1 MKRKLLNIYNK
12 FFGYKVADT
21 HEFILPEKQKVNND
35 RPISILDKNQSVFSN
50 TEVNLDYIKSLYNTM
65 INSDIKIREFTLNA
79 RGKQYNSFLVFIDGM
94 VDSKLVNDFVLNPL
108 MLRNQ
113 SNLFDGAQNQVIS
126 TAITNNIS
134 VKKVKKFNLAEYI
147 LNSLMP
153 QNDVSQK
160 KDFKE
165 ITNEI
170 NSGNCALFIDT
181 LDTVFCIDVKGFKQR
196 SVDKP
201 NNEILIRGAQ
211 EAFTE
216 NLRTN
221 TSMIRRIVNNENLII
236 ENFRLGKITQT
247 NCSICYIKNIAPEE
261 LIAEVKYRINNL
273 DVDSIL
279 SSGELEQL
287 ISDNNKSTL
296 PQVIATERPD
306 KTSQHLMDGRVAIIL
321 NGTPYILVVPGT
333 FVDFLSSP
341 EDVNLKYKFSNML
354 RFVRILALTV
364 TLLLPGLYI
373 SITNYHQELIPTELL
388 FAIISSRLEVPFPVI
403 IEILIMEVSFELIRE
418 AGLRVPS
425 PVGPTIGIVGALILG
440 EAAVSANIVSPILI
454 IIVALT
460 GISSFAI
467 PDYSL
472 GFYMRYHRFGYIL
485 LGYAAGFLGIGLGI
499 FINLCLLC
507 NLKSFGAPYITA
519 SPKADRKTMHQ
530 ILLAPIWKRE
540 NRPGF
545 LDTDRPQSQNN
556 ISIKWK

>member
-1 MKRKLLNIYNK
+1 MKKNIFNTFNKL
-12 FFGYKVADT
+12 FGYNPKDE
-21 HEFILPEKQKVNND
+21 HNFILPEKQKLNND
-35 RPISILDKNQSVFSN
+35 RPISVLEKNKNAFQNAS
-50 TEVNLDYIKSLYNTM
+50 VNLDYIKSLYNTM

-113 SNLFDGAQNQVIS
+113 SNLFEGTQNQVVS

-153 QNDVSQK
+153 QNDVKQK
-160 KDFKE
+160 KNFKD
-165 ITNEI
+165 ITSEI
-170 NSGNCALFIDT
+170 NAGNCALFIDT
-181 LDTVFCIDVKGFKQR
+181 LDIVFCIDVKGFKQR

-287 ISDNNKSTL
+287 ICDNNKSTL

-321 NGTPYILVVPGT
+321 NGTPYILVVPRNICG
-333 FVDFLSSP
+333 FF
-341 EDVNLKYKFSNML
+341 KF
-354 RFVRILALTV
+354 A
-364 TLLLPGLYI
+364 
-373 SITNYHQELIPTELL
+373 
-388 FAIISSRLEVPFPVI
+388 
-403 IEILIMEVSFELIRE
+403 
-418 AGLRVPS
+418 
-425 PVGPTIGIVGALILG
+425 
-440 EAAVSANIVSPILI
+440 
-454 IIVALT
+454 
-460 GISSFAI
+460 
-467 PDYSL
+467 
-472 GFYMRYHRFGYIL
+472 
-485 LGYAAGFLGIGLGI
+485 
-499 FINLCLLC
+499 
-507 NLKSFGAPYITA
+507 
-519 SPKADRKTMHQ
+519 
-530 ILLAPIWKRE
+530 
-540 NRPGF
+540 
-545 LDTDRPQSQNN
+545 
-556 ISIKWK
+556 

>member
-1 MKRKLLNIYNK
+1 MKKKLLNVFNNL
-12 FFGYKVADT
+12 FEYKDSHE
-21 HEFILPEKQKVNND
+21 HEFILPEKQKKNND
-35 RPISILDKNQSVFSN
+35 TSISILDKNKFVFQN
-50 TEVNLDYIKSLYNTM
+50 IQVNLDYIKSLYNTM
-65 INSDIKIREFTLNA
+65 INSDVKLREFTLNA
-79 RGKQYNSFLVFIDGM
+79 RGKQYNSFLVYIDGM
-94 VDSKLVNDFVLNPL
+94 VDSKLINDFVLNPL
-108 MLRNQ
+108 MLRNS
-113 SNLFDGAQNQVIS
+113 SNLFDGKQTQIQSNS
-126 TAITNNIS
+126 NNLNI
-134 VKKVKKFNLAEYI
+134 KKVKKFDISKYI
-147 LNSLMP
+147 LNCLIP

-160 KDFKE
+160 KEFKE

-181 LDTVFCIDVKGFKQR
+181 IDTVFCIDVKGFKQR

-221 TSMIRRIVNNENLII
+221 TSMIRRIVNSENLII
-236 ENFRLGKITQT
+236 ENFKLGKITQT
-247 NCSICYIKNIAPEE
+247 NCSICYIKNIANEE
-261 LIAEVKYRINNL
+261 LIAEVKFRINNL

-287 ISDNNKSTL
+287 ICDNNKSTL

-306 KTSQHLMDGRVAIIL
+306 KTSQHLLDGRVAIIL
-321 NGTPYILVVPGT
+321 NGTPYILIVPGT

-354 RFVRILALTV
+354 RFVRILALMV

-485 LGYAAGFLGIGLGI
+485 LGYAGGFLGIGLGI

-507 NLKSFGAPYITA
+507 NLKSFGAPYVTG
-519 SPKADRKTMHQ
+519 SSKSDRKSMHQ
-530 ILLAPIWKRE
+530 MLLSPIWKRE

-545 LDTDRPQSQNN
+545 LDTNRPKSQSN
-556 ISIKWK
+556 ISMKWK